1 MLKRRSLLVAGMAST
16 IITKAKAQAS
26 NWPDRPVRMIIGY
39 PAGGPTDF
47 PGRLL
52 QEPLQRL
59 WGQPIVIENRPGA
72 SQVIASEA
80 VARSAPD
87 GYTIFLSASTHTSN
101 AAINPRLP
109 YDTLKDFTPIVN
121 IYASPTVLFTGM
133 GQPYRTVQDLVAAA
147 RREPGMAFAT
157 SGNGSSGHFALEMFR
172 KKMGLELTNVAYRGA
187 VPALQDVV
195 GGRVPGT
202 FSTLAGA
209 IPLAREG
216 KLRALAIA
224 GPQRAAVLP
233 DVPTLDELGM
243 GIPDTSPWYGFIAPK
258 GLSRD
263 IVDRI
268 ARDVQ
273 GLLRDSTIRQ
283 RLIDQGGI
291 ILGEGPEVFAKRI
304 ATEVADNMVVAREA
318 NIRVE

>member
-1 MLKRRSLLVAGMAST
+1 MFTRRSLLAFGMASGFV
-16 IITKAKAQAS
+16 IQAKAQAS

-59 WGQPIVIENRPGA
+59 WGQPVVVENRPGA
-72 SQVIASEA
+72 SQMIASEA

-87 GYTIFLSASTHTSN
+87 GYTIFLAASTHTSN
-101 AAINPRLP
+101 AAVHPRLP
-109 YDTLKDFTPIVN
+109 YDTINDFTPIVN
-121 IYASPTVLFTGM
+121 IYASATVLFTGTS
-133 GQPYRTVQDLVAAA
+133 QPYRTAQDLVAAA
-147 RREPGMAFAT
+147 RREPGFAFAS
-157 SGNGSSGHFALEMFR
+157 SGVGSSGHFALEMFR
-172 KKMGLELTNVAYRGA
+172 RKLKLDITHVPYRGA
-187 VPALQDVV
+187 VPALQDVM

-202 FSTLAGA
+202 FSTLSGA
-209 IPLAREG
+209 IALTREG
-216 KLRALAIA
+216 KIRPLAIA
-224 GPQRAAVLP
+224 GPQRVQVLP

-258 GLSRD
+258 GLQRD

-273 GLLRDSTIRQ
+273 GLLRDPVIRQ
-283 RLIDQGGI
+283 RLIDQGGV
-291 ILGEGPEVFAKRI
+291 ILGEGPEAFTQRI
-304 ATEVADNMVVAREA
+304 ARELAENIVVARES

>member
-1 MLKRRSLLVAGMAST
+1 MLKRRSLLAAGMAST

-291 ILGEGPEVFAKRI
+291 ILGEGPEVFGKRI

>member
-1 MLKRRSLLVAGMAST
+1 MFTRRSLLATGMAST

-26 NWPDRPVRMIIGY
+26 NWPDRPIRMIIGY

-59 WGQPIVIENRPGA
+59 WGQPVVIENRPGA
-72 SQVIASEA
+72 SQVIASEM

-87 GYTIFLSASTHTSN
+87 GYTIFLAASTHASN
-101 AAINPRLP
+101 AAVYARLP
-109 YDTLKDFTPIVN
+109 YDTINDFTPIVN
-121 IYASPTVLFTGM
+121 IYASPTVLFTGA
-133 GQPYRTVQDLVAAA
+133 GQSFRSAQDLVAAA
-147 RREPGMAFAT
+147 RRDPGMAFAS

-172 KKMGLELTNVAYRGA
+172 KKMNLDLTHVAYRGA
-187 VPALQDVV
+187 VPALQDVI
-195 GGRVPGT
+195 GGRVPAT
-202 FSTLAGA
+202 FSTLSGA
-209 IPLAREG
+209 IALARDG
-216 KLRALAIA
+216 KLRPLAIG
-224 GPQRAAVLP
+224 GPQRVPVLP

-243 GIPDTSPWYGFIAPK
+243 GIPDTSPWYGFIAPR
-258 GLSRD
+258 GISRE

-273 GLLRDSTIRQ
+273 GLLRDATIRQ
-283 RLIDQGGI
+283 RLLDQGGL
-291 ILGEGPEVFAKRI
+291 ILGEGPEVFAARI
-304 ATEVADNMVVAREA
+304 ARELAENIVIAREA

>member
-291 ILGEGPEVFAKRI
+291 ILGEGPEVFGKRI

>member
-109 YDTLKDFTPIVN
+109 YDTIKDFTPIVN